1 MNDLASTLRHRVT
14 IKARTAGKDAA
25 GQPSTTWGTTVADNV
40 AADIRVLSGL
50 ETIRAGEQSTVS
62 RASVRIRWRTGIDAG
77 MRVYHGSTV
86 YEITSVQP
94 DMVRRDR
101 VDLACEVVNVE
112 S

>member
-14 IKARTAGKDAA
+14 IKSRAAGKDAA
-25 GQPSTTWGTTVADNV
+25 GQPLTTWADVATGI

-62 RASVRIRWRTGIDAG
+62 RASIRIRWRTGLDAG
-77 MRVYHGSTV
+77 MRVHHGATV
-86 YEITSVQP
+86 YQVTSVQP

-101 VDLACEVVNVE
+101 IDLACEVVNVE